1 MTMQVNVKRGRPR
14 AFDPD
19 AVAERAM
26 QLFWQ
31 KGYEATSMAEL
42 LDAMGIGR
50 SSFYQSF
57 GSKQDV
63 FLLAV
68 QRYRDQLVARLRRSL
83 DEAATGWGFIEATL
97 ASVGDGTRVANG
109 RRGCLVFNAAAEL
122 NPGDGELGARV
133 RAAIDAFTVVFTD
146 AARRAQREG
155 DLPGDRDPSRLG
167 RQAVMAM
174 SGLQTLAK
182 AGVDGGELV
191 ALAKATAAGM
201 KT

>member
-1 MTMQVNVKRGRPR
+1 MEADVKRGRPR
-14 AFDPD
+14 TFDAE

-57 GSKQDV
+57 GSKQDA

-68 QRYRDQLVARLRRSL
+68 RRYRDQLVARLRRSL
-83 DEAATGWGFIEATL
+83 DEADSGWGFIEQTL
-97 ASVGDGTRVANG
+97 ASVGDGTRTDGG
-109 RRGCLVFNAAAEL
+109 RRGCLVFNAAAEVA
-122 NPGDGELGARV
+122 PGKSEIGARV
-133 RAAIDAFTVVFTD
+133 RASIDAFTVVFAD

-155 DLPGDRDPSRLG
+155 ELPAERDATIVG

-182 AGVDGGELV
+182 AGVSRAELL

-201 KT
+201 KA

>member
-1 MTMQVNVKRGRPR
+1 MEADVKRGRPR
-14 AFDPD
+14 TFDTEV
-19 AVAERAM
+19 VAERAM

-83 DEAATGWGFIEATL
+83 DDAASGWGFIEATL
-97 ASVGDGTRVANG
+97 VSVGDGTRVANG

-122 NPGDGELGARV
+122 NPGDGEIGARV
-133 RAAIDAFTVVFTD
+133 RAAIDAFTVVFAD
-146 AARRAQREG
+146 AARWAQREG
-155 DLPGDRDPSRLG
+155 DLPADRDPSLVG

-182 AGVDGGELV
+182 AGVNSSELV
-191 ALAKATAAGM
+191 ALAKATAAAM
-201 KT
+201 RA

>member
-1 MTMQVNVKRGRPR
+1 METNGKRGRPR
-14 AFDPD
+14 AFDAD
-19 AVAERAM
+19 TVAERAM

-42 LDAMGIGR
+42 LEAMGIGR

-83 DEAATGWGFIEATL
+83 DEASSGWEFIEATL
-97 ASVGDGTRVANG
+97 ASVGDGTLTGSG

-122 NPGDGELGARV
+122 NPGNDEIGARV
-133 RAAIDAFTVVFTD
+133 RAAIEAFTVVFTD
-146 AARRAQREG
+146 AARRARREG
-155 DLPGDRDPSRLG
+155 DLSSNRDPSLVG

-182 AGVDGGELV
+182 AGVDSGELV

-201 KT
+201 RA